1 MTHQAIV
8 AERFMFG
15 LHTVTGNAS
24 NLLARRPF
32 FVFWFM
38 GQIHRSA
45 VCLLFSLCKISSHHR
60 ALALYECDSTLLVAL
75 DVCKALIPAID

>member
-1 MTHQAIV
+1 MLGFDVVTHQAIV

-38 GQIHRSA
+38 GQIHRC
-45 VCLLFSLCKISSHHR
+45 VLPNLL
-60 ALALYECDSTLLVAL
+60 
-75 DVCKALIPAID
+75 

>member
-1 MTHQAIV
+1 MVNLALWWLMVGFDLVTHQAIV

-38 GQIHRSA
+38 GQIHRC
-45 VCLLFSLCKISSHHR
+45 VLPNLLYLT
-60 ALALYECDSTLLVAL
+60 Y
-75 DVCKALIPAID
+75 LIDHKS

>member
-1 MTHQAIV
+1 MLGFYVVTHQAIV

-38 GQIHRSA
+38 GQIHRCVLSQ
-45 VCLLFSLCKISSHHR
+45 LSSRRGPH
-60 ALALYECDSTLLVAL
+60 
-75 DVCKALIPAID
+75 LIA